1 MKRAQAK
8 VLQSTSR
15 NVIYTE
21 IYYPPIYRNFVYSGG
36 ILNDNRQS
44 RYLHLKFLLEK
55 IVVASNKILVIDDTT
70 VVRVKVR
77 EMLPPGNFE
86 VLEAKDGLEGLNFI
100 LQEKLSLIMLDFLLP
115 KMSGWEV
122 FQKVQADPELRK
134 IPLVIMSGRKEE
146 VTEKITEPFEYFEF
160 LGKPFD
166 QKQLIG
172 AIKLAMTKAKL
183 PRPEL
188 VSVGAAVAVKNST
201 VANSTVATAT
211 VATPTAAKTTVATPT
226 AANTAVATPTAANT
240 AMPTAASNATPTA
253 GGASNAEINAL
264 NEKIVKMQVEIDGL
278 KKQLT
283 QVVTF
288 IKQKIK

>member
-1 MKRAQAK
+1 M
-8 VLQSTSR
+8 
-15 NVIYTE
+15 
-21 IYYPPIYRNFVYSGG
+21 
-36 ILNDNRQS
+36 
-44 RYLHLKFLLEK
+44 
-55 IVVASNKILVIDDTT
+55 ASNKILVIDDTT

-166 QKQLIG
+166 QKQLIN
-172 AIKLAMTKAKL
+172 AIKLAMTKAKQ
-183 PRPEL
+183 PRPEF
-188 VSVGAAVAVKNST
+188 VTVGAGVAVKNGTTLTS
-201 VANSTVATAT
+201 SVATAT
-211 VATPTAAKTTVATPT
+211 VAAPSI
-226 AANTAVATPTAANT
+226 ANT
-240 AMPTAASNATPTA
+240 AMPTAASNATPTTA
-253 GGASNAEINAL
+253 QASDTELNSL
-264 NEKIVKMQVEIDGL
+264 NEKIVKMQAEIDAL

>member
-1 MKRAQAK
+1 M
-8 VLQSTSR
+8 
-15 NVIYTE
+15 
-21 IYYPPIYRNFVYSGG
+21 
-36 ILNDNRQS
+36 
-44 RYLHLKFLLEK
+44 
-55 IVVASNKILVIDDTT
+55 ASNKILVIDDTT

-86 VLEAKDGLEGLNFI
+86 VLEAKDGVEGLNFI
-100 LQEKLSLIMLDFLLP
+100 LHEKLSLIMLDFLLP

-122 FQKVQADPELRK
+122 FQHVQANPELRK

-166 QKQLIG
+166 QKQLIS

-188 VSVGAAVAVKNST
+188 VPVAVAAGVKNST
-201 VANSTVATAT
+201 VTTSGVANA
-211 VATPTAAKTTVATPT
+211 
-226 AANTAVATPTAANT
+226 TAVAPAANT
-240 AMPTAASNATPTA
+240 AMPTAASNATPVAANTA
-253 GGASNAEINAL
+253 MPTAASNATPSVGGISNAEINAL
-264 NEKIVKMQVEIDGL
+264 NEKMVTMQAEIDGL